1 MGLQLTSGM
10 HELSA
15 RGELACYGK
24 KMSETTKLSIACE
37 PVHIHV
43 VSTSISCPHQGAN
56 MHPTRNQQ
64 LAIRAILNTLIGPGE
79 FDRLCLGM
87 QVESVEDGI
96 LYVFVPNEDCAAK
109 IEANYSDDL
118 AVAAEQV
125 FSQPVRIVNVL
136 PMDFSS
142 HQN

>member
-1 MGLQLTSGM
+1 M
-10 HELSA
+10 
-15 RGELACYGK
+15 Y
-24 KMSETTKLSIACE
+24 
-37 PVHIHV
+37 
-43 VSTSISCPHQGAN
+43 
-56 MHPTRNQQ
+56 PTRNQQ
-64 LAIRAILNTLIGPGE
+64 LTIRAMLNTLIGPGE

-87 QVESVEDGI
+87 RVERIDDGI

-109 IEANYSDDL
+109 MAANYSDDL
-118 AVAAEQV
+118 AAAAEQV